1 VSKQDNFTLRGR
13 VTEALPN
20 AQFQIDL
27 ETGQSILGHLAG
39 KLRMNRITIIP
50 GDAVD
55 VEMSVYDTSKGRI
68 IYRHKG

>member
-1 VSKQDNFTLRGR
+1 VAKQDNFTLRGR

>member
-1 VSKQDNFTLRGR
+1 VAKQDNFTLKGR

-20 AQFQIDL
+20 ALFQISL

-55 VEMSVYDTSKGRI
+55 VEMSPYDITKGRI